1 MLQNVPRFVGRM
13 VRGRGYILDYPRQA
27 LAFFAP
33 EEAGELGG
41 DVHVTPIRQEQIKD
55 RLSDRFRALDIP
67 LMAEWPD
74 GRRDVLLFV
83 IEEETEPRRFSRHR
97 LARYCLDLA
106 ELFETE
112 RVVPVVVFLRQGG
125 PPGPL
130 LLGGDRHTFLEF
142 RYLACALAELP
153 FERFRDSDN
162 LVARLNLPNMAYSP
176 ASKLSVYHAA
186 FQGLLHLESDPD
198 RQAKY
203 LDFVDLYAALTP
215 EELAQYQQRYP
226 EEVEVMTTF
235 AERHRKEG
243 LEQGLKRGETAVL
256 LRLIEG
262 KFGPSAAEAYRKRI
276 EQADPETLLRWS
288 DNILTAET
296 IEEVFQA

>member
-1 MLQNVPRFVGRM
+1 MDHDQNFKNL
-13 VRGRGYILDYPRQA
+13 ILDYPRQA

-33 EEAGELGG
+33 EEADDLWNEARI
-41 DVHVTPIRQEQIKD
+41 TPIRQEQIKD
-55 RLSDRFRALDIP
+55 RLSDRFRELDIP

-74 GRRDVLLFV
+74 GRRELLLFV
-83 IEEETEPRRFSRHR
+83 IEEETDPRRFSRHR

-112 RVVPVVVFLRQGG
+112 RIVPVVIFLRQGDST
-125 PPGPL
+125 GPL
-130 LLGGDRHTFLEF
+130 RLGGDRHASLEF
-142 RYLACALAELP
+142 RYLACTLAALA
-153 FERFRDSDN
+153 FERFRESDN
-162 LVARLNLPNMAYSP
+162 LVARLNLPNMAYP
-176 ASKLSVYHAA
+176 AESKLTAYHDA

-215 EELAQYQQRYP
+215 EELAQYQQLYP
-226 EEVEVMTTF
+226 EEVELMTTF

-243 LEQGLKRGETAVL
+243 IEQGIEQGVKQGEMALL
-256 LRLIEG
+256 LRLIKG
-262 KFGPSAAEAYRKRI
+262 KFGWESAEACRKRI
-276 EQADPETLLRWS
+276 EQADTDTLLRWS

-296 IEEVFQA
+296 IEEVFRE